1 MTIAAPFTGSRGVV
15 GPGWV
20 DDNNHM
26 NLAYYLVLFDAA
38 SDALFEAL
46 GIGEAY
52 RKEAGCT
59 SFAAETHLVYEREMT
74 LGDVA
79 VISTTIIDADEKRL
93 HLAHEMFR
101 EGEPDRV
108 CLQEI
113 MFVSVNLATRRS
125 ALWTPAAW
133 TRLQTARDTHKNLPR
148 PAKLGRSVGIPRTA
162 RQS

>member
-1 MTIAAPFTGSRGVV
+1 MTTAAPFTGSRGVV

-79 VISTTIIDADEKRL
+79 GISTTILDADEKRL

-113 MFVSVNLATRRS
+113 MFVSVNLATRRT
-125 ALWTPAAW
+125 ALWTPAA
-133 TRLQTARDTHKNLPR
+133 RSRQQAALAVHNKLPR
-148 PAKLGRSVGIPRTA
+148 PAKLGRRIGMR
-162 RQS
+162 

>member
-1 MTIAAPFTGSRGVV
+1 MTTAAPFTGSRGVV

-20 DDNNHM
+20 NDNNHM

-79 VISTTIIDADEKRL
+79 VISTTILDADEKRL

-113 MFVSVNLATRRS
+113 MFVSVNLATRRT
-125 ALWTPAAW
+125 ALWTPAA
-133 TRLQTARDTHKNLPR
+133 RSRQQAALAVHNKLPR
-148 PAKLGRSVGIPRTA
+148 PAKLGRRIGMR
-162 RQS
+162 